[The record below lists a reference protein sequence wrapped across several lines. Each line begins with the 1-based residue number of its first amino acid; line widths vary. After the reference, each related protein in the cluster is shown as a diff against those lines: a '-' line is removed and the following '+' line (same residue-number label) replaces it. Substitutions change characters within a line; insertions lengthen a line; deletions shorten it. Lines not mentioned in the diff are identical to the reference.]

1 MVRLPWKRG
10 SCTAEWLFLH
20 VPPADWP
27 DVQKTRVAVIKAY
40 NEAPQA
46 QKAGIL
52 KDVVIILLHSVTPP
66 DRVGYAHSAGPA
78 LGASAELSCA
88 MTE

>member
-1 MVRLPWKRG
+1 M
-10 SCTAEWLFLH
+10 
-20 VPPADWP
+20 
-27 DVQKTRVAVIKAY
+27 QKTRVAVIKAY
-40 NEAPQA
+40 NDAPQA

-66 DRVGYAHSAGPA
+66 DRVGYAQSARPA
-78 LGASAELSCA
+78 LDASAELSCA